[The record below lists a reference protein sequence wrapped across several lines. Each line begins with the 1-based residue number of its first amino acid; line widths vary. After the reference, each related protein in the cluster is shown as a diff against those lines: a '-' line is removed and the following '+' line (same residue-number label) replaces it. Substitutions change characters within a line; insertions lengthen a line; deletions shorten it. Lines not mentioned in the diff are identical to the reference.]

1 MGSICGGAEPE
12 PELEFMLKM
21 VIVGDSG
28 SGKTSLLESYIA
40 KESKLAEGS
49 SVRKEFYAVQN
60 INDRMIGVTLCD
72 ASSSAVKQARE
83 ALYEDADLFGIC
95 VAADSSLDTV
105 QKWVEEIREKQPDK
119 MLCLFLTKMDL
130 NKEKEA

>member
-1 MGSICGGAEPE
+1 MGSICDSVEAEPE
-12 PELEFMLKM
+12 PEFKLKM

-28 SGKTSLLESYIA
+28 SGKTSLLDSYIA

-49 SVRKEFYAVQN
+49 SIRKEFYEIQN

-72 ASSSAVKQARE
+72 ASSSTVMQERE

-119 MLCLFLTKMDL
+119 MLCLFQTKRDL